1 MFAGLRK
8 RLNAAH
14 LLSFAALF
22 VALGGMAYAL
32 STNQVKSKHIA
43 PGAVKLSDL
52 NKQVRTQAFQVTDD
66 AGEPGGSFDFDD
78 ADALITSLPLKKGS
92 YVISSTFQMFSN
104 SPGLVLRC
112 QLRAGNSR
120 DDVEHFGYQ
129 GNNPGALG
137 VAHRFGSNGTA
148 QLRCLDGSPVDN
160 SNIDNI
166 EIIATKVAK
175 VQGN

>member
-1 MFAGLRK
+1 MLVRLRK
-8 RLNAAH
+8 RISSAH
-14 LLSFAALF
+14 LLAFAALF

-32 STNQVKSKHIA
+32 TRNEVKSKHIA

-52 NKQVRTQAFQVTDD
+52 NKNVRTEAFEVTD
-66 AGEPGGSFDFDD
+66 ATGEPGGSFDFDD

-92 YVISSTFQMFSN
+92 YVISSTFQMFAN

-112 QLRAGNSR
+112 QLRAGSSR
-120 DDVEHFGYQ
+120 DEVEHFGYS

-137 VAHRFGSNGTA
+137 VAHRFASNGTA
-148 QLRCLDGSPVDN
+148 QLRCLDGSPADN
-160 SNIDNI
+160 SDISNI

-175 VQGN
+175 VRGG